1 MFSIV
6 NLDGTTVATAGCLSD
21 VAEIIQENVFPGWY
35 QVFDSPKVLRFPIQ
49 MTRRWGSALRHI
61 DGRVIMTPD
70 PLPARSALID
80 AARPAALR

>member
-6 NLDGTTVATAGCLSD
+6 NLDGTIVATACCLSD
-21 VAEIIQENVFPGWY
+21 MAEIIQENVFPGWY

-49 MTRRWGSALRHI
+49 VARRWGSALRHI

-70 PLPARSALID
+70 PLSVLSLRD
-80 AARPAALR
+80 TAAT